1 MLIDGDVANAVSV
14 PPVVERS
21 DVDQVCGP
29 PVVGAAAGPYV
40 IVNVAFAASVTVDTV
55 TVCPA

>member
-1 MLIDGDVANAVSV
+1 MLV
-14 PPVVERS
+14 PPAVEAS
-21 DVDQVCGP
+21 DVDQVCAP

-40 IVNVAFAASVTVDTV
+40 IVKVAFAASVRLETV

>member
-1 MLIDGDVANAVSV
+1 MSV
-14 PPVVERS
+14 PPAAEDS
-21 DVDQVCGP
+21 EVDQVCAP

-40 IVNVAFAASVTVDTV
+40 IVNVAFTASVRPMTV